1 MFLKRNAAKVV
12 QTIRGIWSAP
22 GDGLRGG
29 AQTQKHIQAIQDIFG
44 PQGAYDLSEPV
55 FEYPL
60 TCLGFTNRSGSN
72 LLGSYLRDSPAFSGF
87 KEDLLPSTVRTH
99 ANRLGATSFAQTLRL
114 LSEERL
120 GESVTYGLKASVE
133 QILMLQH
140 FGIPKM
146 YKGGLQI
153 IEIRRDDIVGQAI
166 SYDIALQT
174 GRWTSRIKAT
184 QDKTPIC
191 DPVRIEKMIA
201 GIRASHTLMDL
212 MVERDSIPRLI
223 VRYEDIAKSPD
234 PVLADIARFCGFD
247 ASGWSAKS
255 PTIERQADATNAAF
269 RKMFRSYLNAS

>member
-1 MFLKRNAAKVV
+1 MFFKRNTAKVV
-12 QTIRGIWSAP
+12 QTIHAIWSAP
-22 GDGLRGG
+22 GDSLHGG
-29 AQTQKHIQAIQDIFG
+29 GQTQKHIQAIQEIFG
-44 PQGAYDLSEPV
+44 QQSPCDLSEPV
-55 FEYPL
+55 FDYPL

-72 LLGSYLRDSPAFSGF
+72 LLGSYLRDCPAFSGF

-120 GESVTYGLKASVE
+120 GDSVTYGLKASVE

-146 YKGGLQI
+146 YKGGLQV

-174 GRWTSRIKAT
+174 GRWTSRIKA
-184 QDKTPIC
+184 KHNKEPNC
-191 DPVRIEKMIA
+191 DPVRIETMIA

-212 MVERDSIPRLI
+212 TVERDNIPRLI
-223 VRYEDIAKSPD
+223 VRYEDITKSPD
-234 PVLADIARFCGFD
+234 PVLAEIARFCGLD
-247 ASGWSAKS
+247 ATGWSAKL

-269 RKMFRSYLNAS
+269 RTMFRSYLNAS